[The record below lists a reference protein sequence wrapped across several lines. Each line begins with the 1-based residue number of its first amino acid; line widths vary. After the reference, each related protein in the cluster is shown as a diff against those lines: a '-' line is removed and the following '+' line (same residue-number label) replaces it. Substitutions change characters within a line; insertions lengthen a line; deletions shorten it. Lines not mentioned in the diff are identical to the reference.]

1 MAIGI
6 DPTVDYAFKLL
17 LGNPQHPS
25 ITLHFL
31 NAILGDQAQITEI
44 EIINP
49 ILGQQ
54 DDLDKLSILDVA
66 ARDSTGRQYDIE
78 MQTSLPAGLRQR
90 LTYYTA
96 SMYVGQMSEGDLYTG
111 LRPAISICV
120 LDAVMFAQTPDIHS
134 DFRLRSRNAE
144 LDLTDNLQ
152 IHILELPKYVV
163 PSDNRVISDPVEA
176 WLYFF
181 CRADEMTTEEIK
193 QRFNSPAFSEAAEVL
208 NMIQRT
214 PEQRSQY
221 ELRLKAQRDDQARL
235 QHARAEGRAEGEA
248 KGRAEGEAKGRAEG
262 VAEGRAEG
270 ELAGQIKL
278 LCQLLGKEASSLDGL
293 SNDQL
298 GGLINDLKKELR
310 DRGT

>member
-1 MAIGI
+1 
-6 DPTVDYAFKLL
+6 
-17 LGNPQHPS
+17 
-25 ITLHFL
+25 
-31 NAILGDQAQITEI
+31 
-44 EIINP
+44 
-49 ILGQQ
+49 
-54 DDLDKLSILDVA
+54 
-66 ARDSTGRQYDIE
+66 
-78 MQTSLPAGLRQR
+78 
-90 LTYYTA
+90 
-96 SMYVGQMSEGDLYTG
+96 
-111 LRPAISICV
+111 
-120 LDAVMFAQTPDIHS
+120 
-134 DFRLRSRNAE
+134 
-144 LDLTDNLQ
+144 
-152 IHILELPKYVV
+152 
-163 PSDNRVISDPVEA
+163 
-176 WLYFF
+176 
-181 CRADEMTTEEIK
+181 
-193 QRFNSPAFSEAAEVL
+193 
-208 NMIQRT
+208 MIQRT

>member
-1 MAIGI
+1 
-6 DPTVDYAFKLL
+6 
-17 LGNPQHPS
+17 
-25 ITLHFL
+25 
-31 NAILGDQAQITEI
+31 
-44 EIINP
+44 
-49 ILGQQ
+49 
-54 DDLDKLSILDVA
+54 
-66 ARDSTGRQYDIE
+66 
-78 MQTSLPAGLRQR
+78 
-90 LTYYTA
+90 
-96 SMYVGQMSEGDLYTG
+96 
-111 LRPAISICV
+111 
-120 LDAVMFAQTPDIHS
+120 
-134 DFRLRSRNAE
+134 
-144 LDLTDNLQ
+144 
-152 IHILELPKYVV
+152 
-163 PSDNRVISDPVEA
+163 
-176 WLYFF
+176 
-181 CRADEMTTEEIK
+181 MTTEEIK

-248 KGRAEGEAKGRAEG
+248 KGWAEGVAEGRVEGEAKGRAEG

-298 GGLINDLKKELR
+298 GSLMNDLKKELR

>member
-1 MAIGI
+1 
-6 DPTVDYAFKLL
+6 
-17 LGNPQHPS
+17 
-25 ITLHFL
+25 
-31 NAILGDQAQITEI
+31 
-44 EIINP
+44 
-49 ILGQQ
+49 
-54 DDLDKLSILDVA
+54 
-66 ARDSTGRQYDIE
+66 
-78 MQTSLPAGLRQR
+78 
-90 LTYYTA
+90 
-96 SMYVGQMSEGDLYTG
+96 
-111 LRPAISICV
+111 
-120 LDAVMFAQTPDIHS
+120 
-134 DFRLRSRNAE
+134 
-144 LDLTDNLQ
+144 
-152 IHILELPKYVV
+152 
-163 PSDNRVISDPVEA
+163 
-176 WLYFF
+176 
-181 CRADEMTTEEIK
+181 MTTEEIK

-248 KGRAEGEAKGRAEG
+248 KGRAEGVAEGRAEG

-298 GGLINDLKKELR
+298 GSLMNDLKKELR